1 MGEVWA
7 ARNERTNREVAVKFL
22 LADLARN
29 PEAMHR
35 FVREAKAT
43 GQLRHPNIVSALDA
57 GMHEGRPYLVLEL
70 LDGESLEHRLSRE
83 KRLHPVLTCVI
94 GAQIARALAHAHKVG
109 IVHRDLSA
117 ANVFLT
123 HGTLDGPPLVK
134 VLDFGVSRV
143 ISESGTSSVK
153 TGNGAVLGSPGVM
166 SPEQAA
172 GAENAEP
179 ASDLWSLGVLM
190 YQCLAGVLPF
200 HAANTN
206 ALMQAIINAPHQPLQ
221 TRVPAL
227 DPGLAAL
234 VEGCLIKDQK
244 LRIDSAK
251 EFARQLEAVAIRLSQ
266 RDRQASYLPLR
277 RSIDRALYEDVGLES
292 PWLHRMALPKELLPF
307 GKRAWSRIQRL
318 PAAALLV
325 GGVAIGVS
333 AGVTAMKL
341 LAPAEGFDVAWF
353 SLTPWCGDL
362 PNPVVSPRPASQ
374 PLLSPAASAAAR
386 ETDLVR
392 AMARGLEVPMSDTE
406 ELATL
411 MESRVRTSP

>member
-57 GMHEGRPYLVLEL
+57 GMHQGRPYLVLEL
-70 LDGESLEHRLSRE
+70 LDGESLEQRLSRE
-83 KRLHPVLTCVI
+83 KRLDPVQTCVI
-94 GAQIARALAHAHKVG
+94 GAQIGRALAHAHKMG
-109 IVHRDLSA
+109 IVHRDLSL

-123 HGTLDGPPLVK
+123 HGVPDGPPLVK

-143 ISESGTSSVK
+143 ISGTLTEPLK
-153 TGNGAVLGSPGVM
+153 TGHGAVLGSPGSM

-190 YQCLAGVLPF
+190 YQCLAGVQPF

-206 ALMQAIINAPHQPLQ
+206 ALMQAIIHAPHEPLQ
-221 TRVPAL
+221 SRVPEL
-227 DPGLAAL
+227 DPGLAEL
-234 VEGCLIKDQK
+234 VEGCLIKDHR
-244 LRIDSAK
+244 LRFDSAK
-251 EFARQLEAVAIRLSQ
+251 EFARQLEAVAIRLCRS
-266 RDRQASYLPLR
+266 DRQSRYLPLR
-277 RSIDRALYEDVGLES
+277 RTIDRALYEDAGLES
-292 PWLHRMALPKELLPF
+292 RWIQRLALPSEVLPL
-307 GKRAWSRIQRL
+307 GSRIWRKMRGL
-318 PAAALLV
+318 PAAALLGAGIALGV
-325 GGVAIGVS
+325 SVGVA
-333 AGVTAMKL
+333 ATKL
-341 LAPAEGFDVAWF
+341 LAPVEGFDTTWF
-353 SLTPWCGDL
+353 SLAPWCGDL
-362 PNPVVSPRPASQ
+362 PSPAVNRTPVSL
-374 PLLSPAASAAAR
+374 PLPSPAASAAAR

-392 AMARGLEVPMSDTE
+392 AMARGLEVPMSEAD

-411 MESRVRTSP
+411 MESRPVTGR